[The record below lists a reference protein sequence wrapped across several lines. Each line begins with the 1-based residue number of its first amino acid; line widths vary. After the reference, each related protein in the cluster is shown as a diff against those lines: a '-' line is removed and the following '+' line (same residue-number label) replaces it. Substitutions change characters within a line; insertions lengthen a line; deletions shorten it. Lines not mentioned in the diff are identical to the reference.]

1 MTRHILI
8 DAQQLIVHIFRLSH
22 DYRLLNYESKGR
34 IEANSIRAKIQRSFR
49 NVRIIGVGRTCKY
62 QAGLRFR
69 GEIWKYNMD
78 IT

>member
-22 DYRLLNYESKGR
+22 DYRHFTIRKEGSKQ
-34 IEANSIRAKIQRSFR
+34 IRYARKF
-49 NVRIIGVGRTCKY
+49 NVRELGVGRTCKY
-62 QAGLRFR
+62 QAGLTFR
-69 GEIWKYNMD
+69 AEIWKYNMD